1 MCIFAQLQLYI
12 RVEEYCDEECRLAV
26 KFSYCRI
33 VKRNVNANKNV
44 GQSIMLKL
52 MNRSFGNQKSDLLIL
67 VIFIHR
73 NSRMVGFLIIV
84 ILTSKENLKDLL
96 PFYFISHEKVNK
108 INERLLIYKNGNFA
122 VKDNY
127 AF

>member
-1 MCIFAQLQLYI
+1 
-12 RVEEYCDEECRLAV
+12 
-26 KFSYCRI
+26 
-33 VKRNVNANKNV
+33 
-44 GQSIMLKL
+44 
-52 MNRSFGNQKSDLLIL
+52 
-67 VIFIHR
+67 
-73 NSRMVGFLIIV
+73 MVGFLIIV

-108 INERLLIYKNGNFA
+108 INEMLLIYKNGNFA